1 MIRRTFS
8 AKLVRVVDGDTVEL
22 TCDTGFYS
30 THTVK
35 FRLAGIDTPELK
47 QAGGS
52 DARQAIAGLL
62 ASVWRWTWFT
72 IHSEGVDKYG
82 RWLVTIPLYESAGE
96 ADTINQR
103 LVEMGIRGAVC
114 RGCAMMVALR
124 STWNEPVNSA

>member
-52 DARQAIAGLL
+52 DARQAITGLL
-62 ASVWRWTWFT
+62 ASFGDGWFT

-82 RWLVTIPLYESAGE
+82 RWLITIPHY
-96 ADTINQR
+96 
-103 LVEMGIRGAVC
+103 
-114 RGCAMMVALR
+114 
-124 STWNEPVNSA
+124 

>member
-8 AKLVRVVDGDTVEL
+8 AKLVRVLDGDTVEL

-52 DARQAIAGLL
+52 DARQALIDLL
-62 ASVWRWTWFT
+62 AAFGDGWFT

-96 ADTINQR
+96 LVTINHR
-103 LVEMGIRGAVC
+103 LIELSFAVPYGGGA
-114 RGCAMMVALR
+114 R
-124 STWNEPVNSA
+124 

>member
-1 MIRRTFS
+1 MNRRTFL
-8 AKLVRVVDGDTVEL
+8 AKLVRVIDGDTVEL

-52 DARQAIAGLL
+52 DARQALSGLL
-62 ASVWRWTWFT
+62 AHFADQPFIV
-72 IHSEGVDKYG
+72 HSEGVDKYG

-103 LVEMGIRGAVC
+103 LIELGFAVPYSGGV
-114 RGCAMMVALR
+114 R
-124 STWNEPVNSA
+124 

>member
-1 MIRRTFS
+1 M
-8 AKLVRVVDGDTVEL
+8 RVIDGDTVEL

-52 DARQAIAGLL
+52 DARQAISGLL
-62 ASVWRWTWFT
+62 ASFGDGWFT

-103 LVEMGIRGAVC
+103 LVEMGFAV
-114 RGCAMMVALR
+114 
-124 STWNEPVNSA
+124 P